1 MIPGG
6 LCSSYAKCHF
16 NAMQNVPTLVIVGNK
31 TDLEEAREREKVH
44 EHIVKEWSSAENNF
58 YVSVR

>member
-1 MIPGG
+1 
-6 LCSSYAKCHF
+6 
-16 NAMQNVPTLVIVGNK
+16 MQHVPTLVIVGNK